1 VNHEWKVILC
11 RLDLELLK
19 ETTVVFVVFLWSEER
34 GEKATVSE
42 SERHRH
48 ECEGVLSLIIKTRC
62 SNIMGRATGDK
73 VVDVM
78 VGVNGEDGRQ
88 RDKGW
93 KRSCARDT
101 CTHTTGHA
109 PTHADNKQASHTSE

>member
-11 RLDLELLK
+11 RLDLELLE

-48 ECEGVLSLIIKTRC
+48 ECEGVLSLIIERRS

-73 VVDVM
+73 VVM

-93 KRSCARDT
+93 KRSCARSRDT

-109 PTHADNKQASHTSE
+109 PTADNKQASHTSE